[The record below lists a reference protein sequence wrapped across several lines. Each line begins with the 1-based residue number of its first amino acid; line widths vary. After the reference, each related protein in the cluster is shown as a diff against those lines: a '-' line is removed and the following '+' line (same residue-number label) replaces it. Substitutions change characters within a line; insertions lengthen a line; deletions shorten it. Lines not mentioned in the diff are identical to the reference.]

1 MPRCK
6 TPVGCIPENI
16 RLFVP
21 SSEFYRPWI
30 TRNECLLHEKR
41 ALQQGARNVSGS
53 IWLRYYGYKR
63 EDCQKETFY
72 PEKMI
77 HFYFLTLLGER
88 DDEAFSTRTASE
100 ANLLTF
106 SIRGWRWSLVFYS
119 SFKTMFKTFFS
130 RFSFVLGVFIFTNS
144 NICFCTCKTLTDLQ
158 HYQKCN
164 NVNFFK
170 PWIFILVMVDNVEQY
185 DVSTFDSFQP
195 RCSTTIEHFDNQ
207 YTFVYRHISL
217 LRSESLNQRVCW
229 FHF

>member
-88 DDEAFSTRTASE
+88 DDEA
-100 ANLLTF
+100 
-106 SIRGWRWSLVFYS
+106 
-119 SFKTMFKTFFS
+119 
-130 RFSFVLGVFIFTNS
+130 FVLGVFIFTNS

>member
-1 MPRCK
+1 
-6 TPVGCIPENI
+6 
-16 RLFVP
+16 
-21 SSEFYRPWI
+21 
-30 TRNECLLHEKR
+30 
-41 ALQQGARNVSGS
+41 
-53 IWLRYYGYKR
+53 
-63 EDCQKETFY
+63 
-72 PEKMI
+72 MI
-77 HFYFLTLLGER
+77 TLLWLQARGLSER
-88 DDEAFSTRTASE
+88 NFLSRKDDPLLLSNTVGRTRRWSVLDTHSLRGKPADIFNTIYKHSQ
-100 ANLLTF
+100 
-106 SIRGWRWSLVFYS
+106 RGWRWSLVFYS